1 MKSKNLVS
9 KQFDLDVAKD
19 VGVDSAIIFQN
30 LVFWINKNTAN
41 NKHFYDGRY
50 WTYNS
55 VDAFKKLFTWLSTQ
69 NIRTCIKKLE
79 SKGYIVKGNYNK
91 SAYDK
96 TTWYSI
102 GENYS
107 FYLLELT
114 DREVGTNEPIP
125 YINTDNKTYV
135 LEEHTKEETKPERTI
150 KYLVAIPEPHVAFF
164 TSEFNC
170 NPKQVENKGKE
181 LYSYCKS
188 KGKVYKDY
196 KHFLANALRKDF
208 GVRKSYDELVQEENP
223 GVVIV

>member
-102 GENYS
+102 GENYH

-125 YINTDNKTYV
+125 YINTDNKTHISLQTQKSKPYTTISYLIALPPEDV
-135 LEEHTKEETKPERTI
+135 ATFTK
-150 KYLVAIPEPHVAFF
+150 
-164 TSEFNC
+164 EFNC

-181 LYSYCKS
+181 LYSYCKA
-188 KGKVYKDY
+188 KGKKYKDY

-208 GVRKSYDELVQEENP
+208 GVRKTYDELVREENP
-223 GVVIV
+223 GIVLI